1 MKRDSRTDYVV
12 KRLERLIRLR
22 VEYVDMVNTRGLK
35 LIDRSI
41 RATVTDLSDV
51 GRAEEAAE
59 LLYRLSVRLAS
70 GGAL

>member
-1 MKRDSRTDYVV
+1 MKRDTDYLV

-22 VEYVDMVNTRGLK
+22 VDYAQDVNAEGLK
-35 LIDRSI
+35 LLDRSI